1 MPPVGVLRGRILSRR
16 RSSTRGPPISS
27 GILRADG
34 SRPVHRFDPRPI
46 HAARSRGPHEA
57 EEYPYPSPPRS
68 CLARQVSHGSLSIVR
83 LRQTVTLV
91 HNPLAPG
98 GYWWPRVETMP
109 GGSSGCGGG
118 LPLLSSSSPR
128 DPAPAVVQPARAD
141 SPAAARRTRPIRPAD
156 RDRLG
161 AAGRK
166 RNGRCRRGN
175 LSFGIPGQASA
186 HLIISPAPHDTR
198 PVTGHRHKWRSASG
212 AGLEK

>member
-16 RSSTRGPPISS
+16 RSSTREQQISS

-141 SPAAARRTRPIRPAD
+141 SPAAARRTPHATHPSRRPRPT
-156 RDRLG
+156 RSRG
-161 AAGRK
+161 AQTERQVP
-166 RNGRCRRGN
+166 
-175 LSFGIPGQASA
+175 PGQPLIWHPRPGLSSPH
-186 HLIISPAPHDTR
+186 HLPRTTR
-198 PVTGHRHKWRSASG
+198 HTSRHRPPP
-212 AGLEK
+212 

>member
-16 RSSTRGPPISS
+16 RSSTREQQISS

-118 LPLLSSSSPR
+118 PPVTLLFLPTGPGTGRRPSGARGFAGCRAPHATHPSRRPR
-128 DPAPAVVQPARAD
+128 P
-141 SPAAARRTRPIRPAD
+141 TRSR
-156 RDRLG
+156 G
-161 AAGRK
+161 AQTERQVP
-166 RNGRCRRGN
+166 
-175 LSFGIPGQASA
+175 PGQPLIWHPRPGLTSPH
-186 HLIISPAPHDTR
+186 HLPRTTR
-198 PVTGHRHKWRSASG
+198 HTSRHRPPP
-212 AGLEK
+212 